1 MPLSGCGG
9 WDIDPRLFDVA
20 GNVGE
25 MLGQIQDA
33 MARMSGGHATGPGRP
48 RAPASAG
55 RRARG
60 SGQALLAAS
69 GVAGGQAA
77 HPAHR
82 GARRPAGATCAPQSW
97 RC

>member
-48 RAPASAG
+48 RGDRKS
-55 RRARG
+55 
-60 SGQALLAAS
+60 
-69 GVAGGQAA
+69 VV
-77 HPAHR
+77 
-82 GARRPAGATCAPQSW
+82 
-97 RC
+97 